1 MGGASEP
8 VRPSGYGSTR
18 ASSLSFRKGPLASGP
33 DRRGSRRLAVRSVF
47 SKLAFLLWDHH
58 ILDKVLNTASVSMI
72 VSREQKPQGTRCARS
87 GPLVLRRRRAKEW
100 LGYWATELE
109 RMVNDGTS
117 TSGEPPR

>member
-58 ILDKVLNTASVSMI
+58 SLDKVTQHRKRIDDSLPRTKAARHSV
-72 VSREQKPQGTRCARS
+72 CAKR
-87 GPLVLRRRRAKEW
+87 PLVLGRRRAKEW
-100 LGYWATELE
+100 LCYLAYVVGGKG
-109 RMVNDGTS
+109 D
-117 TSGEPPR
+117 